1 MGRVRDISLSQ
12 AMATLVEEFV
22 TSTSGAAAPASTA
35 FAPLRALLMA
45 LSLLHQLVLILGLA
59 WR

>member
-1 MGRVRDISLSQ
+1 
-12 AMATLVEEFV
+12 MATLVEEFV
-22 TSTSGAAAPASTA
+22 TSTSGAASPASKA